1 LSQYKTTVKHMK
13 TTFLKNTLAIGFLAI
28 SLSACFD
35 YEDEGPLQ
43 YQEES
48 FSITDFERLEIGDA
62 FIIRVTAGNYFSIDV
77 RGDRRNLDDLE
88 VYKSGSTLVVRYDEY
103 ENRRHET
110 YIDIVMPEITAAVF
124 SGATNSVISG
134 FEELELVNIS
144 LSGASVS
151 QVDIET
157 AQLNLNLSG
166 ASVVD
171 LRGAVSTL
179 YAEVSGASSMKA
191 FTMPAANAILNVS
204 GASVAKVNV
213 SDNLEAVISGASTVI
228 YRGNPVINQDLSGGS
243 SLQRD

>member
-1 LSQYKTTVKHMK
+1 MK
-13 TTFLKNTLAIGFLAI
+13 TTFLRNTIAIGFVAI

-48 FSITDFERLEIGDA
+48 YVITDFDRLEIGDA

-77 RGDRRNLDDLE
+77 RGDRRNLDDVE

-103 ENRRHET
+103 ENRQHET

-124 SGATNSVISG
+124 SGASNSVISG

-157 AQLNLNLSG
+157 TQLNMNLSG
-166 ASVVD
+166 ASVAD
-171 LRGAVSTL
+171 LRGLVSML
-179 YAEVSGASSMKA
+179 NAEVSGASSMKA
-191 FTMPAANAILNVS
+191 FTMPVATAILNVS

-213 SDNLEAVISGASTVI
+213 SDNLEATISGASTVI
-228 YRGNPVINQDLSGGS
+228 YRGNPSISQDLSGGS